1 MKELLATKLPA
12 ATLSACSAL
21 SPSNG
26 IDYKASYHSAEAAL
40 GDYHQ
45 YQMCIEEVEDKPL
58 PPIIEL
64 IHSTTDEKKINAYSH
79 YVNELLDYIHHLK
92 TQCQPPVIKKL
103 PIYK

>member
-21 SPSNG
+21 SPSQG
-26 IDYKASYHSAEAAL
+26 IDYKASYQSAEASL
-40 GDYHQ
+40 IKFQQ
-45 YQMCIEEVEDKPL
+45 YQGCIEEVEDKPM

-64 IHSTTDEKKINAYSH
+64 IHSDNDEKKINAYSR
-79 YVNELLDYIHHLK
+79 YVNELLDYIHNLK
-92 TQCQPPVIKKL
+92 TQCQPPVIKNI